1 MNYSVKLS
9 SITPSATS
17 TLNTLTKELIK
28 EGKSIINLSI
38 GEPDFETPDYIK
50 EAAKKAIDE
59 GITRYTENQ
68 GFFQLRK
75 SISDKLKRDNHMAY
89 SPYEIVVSNGAKHSL
104 YNIFQA
110 LLNPGDEVII
120 QSPYWVSYPEMIK
133 LAAGNPVIIKTN
145 TINQFKMKPEQI
157 REVITPKTKII
168 LLNSPSNPTGSVY
181 SKEEL
186 MEIGNIAIKHDL
198 YIVSDEIYE
207 KLIFDD
213 KHTSI
218 ASLSNELFNRTITVN
233 GVSKAYAMT
242 GWRIG
247 YIATTRDLANTITSF
262 QSHSTSNPSSISQ
275 MAAIAALEG
284 PESSVIQMKERY
296 KKRRD
301 LMCELI
307 NDIMDTRLCVPK
319 GAFYI
324 FPDISGW
331 LKPLGK
337 QSCVEV
343 AQWLLE
349 ECGVAAIPGAAFGSP
364 GYIRF
369 SFATSEE
376 NIQRA
381 FASIKEKIEKNNR
394 KRSCR
399 SIDPY

>member
-1 MNYSVKLS
+1 MDYSIMLK

-17 TLNTLTKELIK
+17 TLNALTKELIQ

-38 GEPDFETPDYIK
+38 GEPDFETPFYIR
-50 EAAKKAIDE
+50 EAAKAAIDE

-68 GFFQLRK
+68 GLFQLRK
-75 SISDKLKRDNHMAY
+75 SISNKLERDNNLTY
-89 SPYEIVVSNGAKHSL
+89 SPNEIVVSNGAKHSL

-133 LAAGNPVIIKTN
+133 LAGGNPVIVKTN
-145 TINQFKMKPEQI
+145 ITNQFKMKPEHI
-157 REVITPKTKII
+157 REAITPKTKVI

-186 MEIGNIAIKHDL
+186 IEIGNLAIENDL

-207 KLIFDD
+207 KLIFDA

-218 ASLSNELFNRTITVN
+218 ASLSNALFNRTITVN
-233 GVSKAYAMT
+233 GLSKAYAMT

-247 YIATTRDLANTITSF
+247 YIATTKELADTITSF

-284 PESSVIQMKERY
+284 PESSVIHMKEEYQR
-296 KKRRD
+296 RRD
-301 LMCELI
+301 LMCALI
-307 NDIMDTRLCVPK
+307 TEIKDTRLCVPK

-331 LKPLGK
+331 YKSLGK

-364 GYIRF
+364 GHIRF
-369 SFATSEE
+369 SFATSEQE
-376 NIQRA
+376 IQSA
-381 FASIKEKIEKNNR
+381 ILSIKEKIDK
-394 KRSCR
+394 K
-399 SIDPY
+399 